1 MHVTRRNDKT
11 APRTRGFSL
20 YRAERRT
27 MSIAYAEAVD
37 VPAETTPVT
46 RVEIA
51 DHLETAFDAGPVG
64 REELVAAAV
73 ASTART
79 AVVEVLAGLPERPYS
94 QLRQLW
100 EDLSEVPIGL

>member
-1 MHVTRRNDKT
+1 
-11 APRTRGFSL
+11 
-20 YRAERRT
+20 

-51 DHLETAFDAGPVG
+51 DHLETAFAGGPVG
-64 REELVAAAV
+64 RQDLVATAV
-73 ASTART
+73 ATTART
-79 AVVEVLAGLPERPYS
+79 AVVEVLASLPARQYS

-100 EDLSEVPIGL
+100 EDLPEVPIGL

>member
-1 MHVTRRNDKT
+1 
-11 APRTRGFSL
+11 
-20 YRAERRT
+20 

-51 DHLETAFDAGPVG
+51 DHLETAFTGGPVG
-64 REELVAAAV
+64 RQGLVAAA
-73 ASTART
+73 AETTART
-79 AVVEVLAGLPERPYS
+79 AVVEVLASLPERHYS

-100 EDLSEVPIGL
+100 EDLPEVPIGL

>member
-1 MHVTRRNDKT
+1 
-11 APRTRGFSL
+11 
-20 YRAERRT
+20 

-37 VPAETTPVT
+37 VPAATAPVT

-51 DHLETAFDAGPVG
+51 DHLEAAFDGGPVG
-64 REELVAAAV
+64 RQDLVDAAV
-73 ASTART
+73 TSAART

-100 EDLSEVPIGL
+100 EDLPEVPIGL

>member
-1 MHVTRRNDKT
+1 
-11 APRTRGFSL
+11 
-20 YRAERRT
+20 
-27 MSIAYAEAVD
+27 MSSAYAEAVD
-37 VPAETTPVT
+37 VPTTPVT

-51 DHLETAFDAGPVG
+51 DHLETAFDGGPVC
-64 REELVAAAV
+64 RQELVDAAV

-79 AVVEVLAGLPERPYS
+79 AVVEVLAGLPDRSYS